1 MELPEHSLAIF
12 ALDKQLNNIHKTKLL
27 TTHTYIKQMLFLSNL
42 ELSISPIVND
52 PGLLLPQESDFETI
66 FIDQVNEL
74 FDNCTSDSQDFQGIL
89 IQKGPPPLKIPL
101 AASDASLFT
110 YNDRKF
116 AASAAFFGISSRLN
130 VAIPTFDSSI
140 STELPEITGII
151 IALQQAVSN
160 NITHLHLVCD
170 NQSAMQFIKE
180 AICLGIQKSNFLQ
193 GKVLANTVYKQK
205 ALEANLLSPQFSFLS
220 ISHAK
225 SHTQSTHKFNLMN
238 DGADKAAKE
247 CVKQFAQSVS
257 RFEIN

>member
-1 MELPEHSLAIF
+1 M
-12 ALDKQLNNIHKTKLL
+12 
-27 TTHTYIKQMLFLSNL
+27 
-42 ELSISPIVND
+42 
-52 PGLLLPQESDFETI
+52 
-66 FIDQVNEL
+66 
-74 FDNCTSDSQDFQGIL
+74 
-89 IQKGPPPLKIPL
+89 
-101 AASDASLFT
+101 
-110 YNDRKF
+110 
-116 AASAAFFGISSRLN
+116 SS
-130 VAIPTFDSSI
+130 
-140 STELPEITGII
+140 
-151 IALQQAVSN
+151 

-205 ALEANLLSPQFSFLS
+205 ALETNLLSPQFSFLS

>member
-160 NITHLHLVCD
+160 KVPCSSSKRQYAWVFRKATSYKEKCSQTQYTNKKLLRQTFSVLNFHSS
-170 NQSAMQFIKE
+170 QYPMQ
-180 AICLGIQKSNFLQ
+180 NPTP
-193 GKVLANTVYKQK
+193 KV
-205 ALEANLLSPQFSFLS
+205 
-220 ISHAK
+220 
-225 SHTQSTHKFNLMN
+225 HTSLT
-238 DGADKAAKE
+238 
-247 CVKQFAQSVS
+247 S
-257 RFEIN
+257 